1 MRSLTDIRRPPALTE
16 EVHARLF
23 EQLMTHSIAP
33 GTKVSVDALSRSL
46 NVSQTPIREA
56 LARLEA
62 QGLVVKIHLVG
73 YRVADRIAPDRLE
86 QIYEFR
92 LLTEPHMAARAAER
106 MSTQER
112 TNLLAQ
118 CRRMESDHNVHT
130 PQDYAGFS
138 RLDEA
143 FHHAIAVASGN
154 TVIKD
159 ALSALHLHVHLFR
172 MSQPPTAVSD
182 AIEEHG
188 RIAQAIA
195 AADPQAAEAAMRRHV
210 VNSRRRFT

>member
-33 GTKVSVDALSRSL
+33 GTKLSVDALARSL

-62 QGLVVKIHLVG
+62 QGLVVKVHLVG

-118 CRRMESDHNVHT
+118 CQRMESDHDIHT

-138 RLDEA
+138 RLDET
-143 FHHAIAVASGN
+143 FHHTIAVASGN

-159 ALSALHLHVHLFR
+159 ALSGLHLHVHLFR

-182 AIEEHG
+182 AIEEHS

-195 AADPQAAEAAMRRHV
+195 AADPQAAADAMRNHILRSQ
-210 VNSRRRFT
+210 SRFA

>member
-1 MRSLTDIRRPPALTE
+1 MSALANIQRPPGLTE

-33 GTKVSVDALSRSL
+33 GTKLSVDALSRSL

-62 QGLVVKIHLVG
+62 QGLVTKVHLVG
-73 YRVADRIAPDRLE
+73 YRVADRIEPDRLE

-92 LLTEPHMAARAAER
+92 LLTEPHMAALAAER
-106 MSTQER
+106 MSDQAR
-112 TNLLAQ
+112 TDLIAQ
-118 CRRMESDHNVHT
+118 HRRMASDCSFDT
-130 PQDYAGFS
+130 PEGYASFS

-143 FHHAIAVASGN
+143 FHHAIAAGSGN
-154 TVIKD
+154 KVIEA
-159 ALSALHLHVHLFR
+159 ALSDLHVHVHLFR
-172 MSQPPTAVSD
+172 MSQPPTAVLD
-182 AIEEHG
+182 AIEEHM

-195 AADPQAAEAAMRRHV
+195 AADPKVAAEAMRQHV
-210 VNSRRRFT
+210 LNSQRRFR